1 METTLGKI
9 DIQLYDEEAP
19 KTVANFL
26 LYAGLG
32 MYSSNGVIPTSGF
45 IHRSIPDF
53 IVQGGGYTY
62 DFVFG
67 QYVYNHIQE
76 NLPIPNEFSLSR
88 SNVRGTIAMAKI
100 DGYPDSAT
108 SEWFFNLVDNP
119 SLDQQNGGFT
129 VFGHVLNKGP
139 GTGMAVVDA
148 IAELEVCQPRYV
160 NDAWDPACSVY
171 SQAFTDLPVM
181 DLSLIDFNSPSGLDP
196 SNLVRVTRIPN
207 VTAMRVPSDSRWAVF
222 TADADMTFN
231 FFGTVDS
238 FFGSADS
245 SIAVSLLEKFT
256 VPPNTSVHFNNG
268 MFMVSVAGAM
278 GATGRIL
285 TLYDHAVTRPSH
297 YYAYGRT
304 PDNNAEHWYD
314 FSFDGET
321 GAEIKNDRIILHY
334 IDGKRGDN
342 DLSENGVIEHIGVQ
356 AVVTTVDGGSAQGG
370 GCSIATKPSPTSRGG
385 DWVLVS
391 MFLIILALARRR
403 ARGGQHQDARSGEDT
418 NIASP

>member
-1 METTLGKI
+1 VILKQVISRAVLIRRPHRKTLAFLRTTACVVLAAVFISPQLASATVVRMEISYGTNQGII
-9 DIQLYDEEAP
+9 DIELYDDEAP

-32 MYSSNGVIPTSGF
+32 MYSSNGVIPTHGF

-67 QYVYNHIQE
+67 QYVYNHITE

-108 SEWFFNLVDNP
+108 SEWFFNLSDDNALN
-119 SLDQQNGGFT
+119 LDYENGGFT
-129 VFGHVLNKGP
+129 VFGHVLDKGP
-139 GTGMAVVDA
+139 GTGMDVVDA
-148 IAELEVCQPRYV
+148 IANIEVCQGCTFYNP
-160 NDAWDPACSVY
+160 
-171 SQAFTDLPVM
+171 AFTDLPVINF
-181 DLSLIDFNSPSGLDP
+181 DYSVGLRP
-196 SNLVRVTRIPN
+196 GNLAHVTRIPN

-256 VPPNTSVHFNNG
+256 VPPNASVHFNNG

-285 TLYDHAVTRPSH
+285 TLYDHAHSPQPLLCLRPDTR
-297 YYAYGRT
+297 
-304 PDNNAEHWYD
+304 
-314 FSFDGET
+314 
-321 GAEIKNDRIILHY
+321 
-334 IDGKRGDN
+334 
-342 DLSENGVIEHIGVQ
+342 Q
-356 AVVTTVDGGSAQGG
+356 
-370 GCSIATKPSPTSRGG
+370 
-385 DWVLVS
+385 
-391 MFLIILALARRR
+391 
-403 ARGGQHQDARSGEDT
+403 
-418 NIASP
+418 